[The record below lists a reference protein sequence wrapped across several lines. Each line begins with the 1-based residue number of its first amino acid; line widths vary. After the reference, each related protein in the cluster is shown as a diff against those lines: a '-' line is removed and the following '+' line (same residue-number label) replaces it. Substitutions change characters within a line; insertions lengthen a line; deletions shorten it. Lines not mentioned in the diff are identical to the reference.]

1 MTLTVRVTV
10 YIVLV
15 IQTSSPPA
23 PVMSTPPSRASPVA
37 PSPISGRVRLE
48 SSPDARPVEVL
59 RRLLPDDSRL
69 STGDEADESVRQRRK
84 LGTGT
89 PRSKR
94 RLSTGDEADEPPRH
108 RSKITLSAAALAS
121 PLPWL
126 RSGRKFSHPLVV
138 EAVTMQISS
147 LTEFE
152 LVQRDDT
159 DAPGS
164 VVSN

>member
-1 MTLTVRVTV
+1 
-10 YIVLV
+10 
-15 IQTSSPPA
+15 
-23 PVMSTPPSRASPVA
+23 MSTPPSRASPVA

-59 RRLLPDDSRL
+59 RRLLPDDSRCGANISPSTQRSKRRL